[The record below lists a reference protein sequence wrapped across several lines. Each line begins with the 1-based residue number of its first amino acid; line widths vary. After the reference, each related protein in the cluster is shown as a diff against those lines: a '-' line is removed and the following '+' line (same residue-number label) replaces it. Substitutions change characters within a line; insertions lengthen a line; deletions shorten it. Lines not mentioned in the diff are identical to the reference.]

1 MQSNLGHLSA
11 ALMAH
16 LEWRADTQASI
27 LMLFCALPCR
37 YNDLVLAG
45 RDVQG
50 SGVGVLDSQDDS
62 VTRRYREAVNNGFT
76 TVRLFAS
83 GGEGDNKAL
92 ESEPGAE

>member
-1 MQSNLGHLSA
+1 MLIF
-11 ALMAH
+11 AL
-16 LEWRADTQASI
+16 E
-27 LMLFCALPCR
+27 CR

-50 SGVGVLDSQDDS
+50 SGVEVLDAQEDT
-62 VTRRYREAVNNGFT
+62 VTQRYREAVNNGFT

-92 ESEPGAE
+92 EGGPGVIAKFAILFLGFDTCTN